1 MPIPLRPSMALAQL
15 FVLSIAF
22 LQADI
27 ACANLDDSS
36 LSVTIVPSKNTG
48 GAINLD
54 EPIELL
60 IKNSSNSEIKAID
73 PRGPQADECRMAIEF
88 TNLETKEVYLSKPTK
103 VSSSKTRFTN
113 VASKILAPGE
123 SLTVQVSLLGTGGMQ
138 GSMAKWSNIPE
149 PNTGAKYRVVAK
161 YQVRLKNEKDSTF
174 WSGKIESDPIVTQVA
189 SETLVSPNA
198 FFTKELPVFALRMI
212 QSDRRWMERTDD
224 LSQTPLHIAA
234 GRGYAD
240 VVKWLVENGADVN
253 AIAYNGFT
261 PLHLTSD
268 SEIVKT
274 ILKHSPNLDIRATD
288 GTPLQRAIRNSAV
301 ARSKSEKE
309 KWEGLANLYL
319 EAGATYDIITAI
331 HRNDLNRV
339 KAVFD
344 EQISDAIY
352 STHDRGYGGG
362 VHVPQSPLR
371 CAASQ
376 GRLEICEY
384 LIAEQK
390 MDVDQFEDGSGYPI
404 LKDALPYPEIVRLL
418 IDSGANLDKK
428 ITFRGGRTGI
438 WIIGDDATILH
449 FAAEDGVP
457 ETIKI
462 LIDAGVDIFAKT
474 RDAFRDQESDQTALD
489 IAASFGKADNA
500 AAIIN
505 HPRFDEAD
513 ASLRQEILD
522 RCLPLSAFP
531 SWLAREA
538 DRPKLIKVLLGKGAN
553 PNARLDNGPTAIQI
567 AARSIDWADQE
578 DLDGRRE
585 VSHQKELIETL
596 RSSGGELDLFSAV
609 AIGDESA
616 VAQILAKHPEQV
628 NARAYDSL
636 PALHTAVELD
646 HRNIIELLLKA
657 GADVDIKNESERT
670 GYEGDTALHCA
681 SSWERIE
688 IAKVLLA
695 NGANVNAVNSRG
707 MVPLHSA
714 ASMEN
719 LSLMRL
725 LITNGARID
734 MKDKD
739 GESPLD
745 SIQKRNR
752 PLFEELEK
760 LSREYSGK

>member
-1 MPIPLRPSMALAQL
+1 MPILLRPSMALAQL

-27 ACANLDDSS
+27 ACAILDDSS
-36 LSVTIVPSKNTG
+36 LSITIVPSKNTG

-54 EPIELL
+54 EPIDLL
-60 IKNSSNSEIKAID
+60 IKNRSNKEIKVID
-73 PRGPQADECRMAIEF
+73 PRSPQADESRMAIEF
-88 TNLETKEVYLSKPTK
+88 TNLETKEVYVSKPTK
-103 VSSSKTRFTN
+103 ASSPKTRFTN

-123 SLTVQVSLLGTGGMQ
+123 SLTVQVYLLGTGGLL

-161 YQVRLKNEKDSTF
+161 YQVRLKNEKDSSL
-174 WSGKIESDPIVTQVA
+174 WSGRIESDPIVTQVA
-189 SETLVSPNA
+189 SETLVSPRA
-198 FFTKELPVFALRMI
+198 FFTNKLPVFALRMI

-234 GRGYAD
+234 DRGYAD

-268 SEIVKT
+268 PEIVKT

-288 GTPLQRAIRNSAV
+288 GTPLQRAIRKAGGS
-301 ARSKSEKE
+301 RSTSEKE
-309 KWEGLANLYL
+309 EWEGIANLYL

-344 EQISDAIY
+344 EQISDAFD
-352 STHDRGYGGG
+352 SSHD
-362 VHVPQSPLR
+362 SPLR
-371 CAASQ
+371 CAASL

-390 MDVDQFEDGSGYPI
+390 MDVDQFKDGSGYPI

-531 SWLAREA
+531 SWPREA

-578 DLDGRRE
+578 DLDERRE
-585 VSHQKELIETL
+585 VSLQKELIETL

-616 VAQILAKHPEQV
+616 VAQILAKHPEQA
-628 NARAYDSL
+628 NARAYDTL

-657 GADVDIKNESERT
+657 GADVDIKNESERIC
-670 GYEGDTALHCA
+670 YLGDTALHWA

-719 LSLMRL
+719 PSLMRL

-760 LSREYSGK
+760 LSREDSRK